1 MKGLV
6 PYSASAKSDRFP
18 HSLEFNYVS
27 LKQILSLDSEGE
39 YVFDW
44 VSFGLRYGGCRC

>member
-1 MKGLV
+1 MGGCLMEQLAAVELDYKVPPSDNPMKGLV

-27 LKQILSLDSEGE
+27 LKQI
-39 YVFDW
+39 
-44 VSFGLRYGGCRC
+44 